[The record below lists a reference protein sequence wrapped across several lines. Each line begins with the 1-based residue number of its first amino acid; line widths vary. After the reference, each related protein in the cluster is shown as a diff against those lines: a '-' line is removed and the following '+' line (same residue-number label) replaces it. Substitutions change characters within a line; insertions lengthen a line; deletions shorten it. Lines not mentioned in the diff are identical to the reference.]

1 MSFNPGDS
9 PNEAQIKST
18 EPTTTPPPQAPY
30 KQSVMGYIISFVF
43 LSAVI
48 GITVFFALRDSE
60 DSVPSDSNGEVSVPT
75 SVPAVIEATLTPT
88 IMPEP
93 TISVESAEKLI
104 TVCQVVA
111 AAMLQ
116 LNEQGFSEE
125 QTILVVAQK
134 LDITLQE
141 LNELLDVCIKFYGN
155 LPVE

>member
-1 MSFNPGDS
+1 
-9 PNEAQIKST
+9 
-18 EPTTTPPPQAPY
+18 
-30 KQSVMGYIISFVF
+30 
-43 LSAVI
+43 
-48 GITVFFALRDSE
+48 
-60 DSVPSDSNGEVSVPT
+60 
-75 SVPAVIEATLTPT
+75 
-88 IMPEP
+88 MPEP

-104 TVCQVVA
+104 AVCQVVA